1 MNKRELKQLIKPI
14 VKECIR
20 EALLEEGMLSTVIA
34 EVVKGTSGLITEVSR
49 PKVQQPEP
57 RKRKVQQATEK
68 VLDNNEG
75 TMRRLQERKSRAT
88 NTKKKLLDAIGSGA
102 YRGVDLFEGTE
113 PLSNSGNPSQGT
125 QARGSLAGY
134 APDDS
139 GVDIS
144 GLLDI
149 AGGSWKKIK

>member
-34 EVVKGTSGLITEVSR
+34 EVVKGTSGLISEGSR
-49 PKVQQPEP
+49 PKVQHPEP
-57 RKRKVQQATEK
+57 RKQKIQQATEK

-75 TMRRLQERKSRAT
+75 TIRRLQERKSRAT
-88 NTKKKLLDAIGSGA
+88 NTKKKLLDAIGSDA
-102 YRGVDLFEGTE
+102 YRGVDLFEGTA
-113 PLSNSGNPSQGT
+113 PLSNSGNPSQGS
-125 QARGSLAGY
+125 QAEGALSGY

-144 GLLDI
+144 GLLNI
-149 AGGSWKKIK
+149 AGGSWKKIN